1 MDDKDFELILKT
13 GDAEKSK
20 KKIRDKL
27 IGLMKNTPEITTGEL
42 AEMPGITVKGIE
54 WNLNTR
60 KEKGIIK
67 RVGPAKG
74 VHWEVIE

>member
-1 MDDKDFELILKT
+1 MNEKDFELILKT
-13 GDAEKSK
+13 GDAEKTR

-27 IGLMKNTPEITTGEL
+27 IGLMKNSPEITTGEL
-42 AEMPGITVKGIE
+42 AEMPGIIVKGIE
-54 WNLNTR
+54 WNLNNL

-74 VHWEVIE
+74 VHRGVIE